1 MKKRMRMVQE
11 RRVDEKRREEKRR
24 EEKRRGKTKH
34 KMRRGTARR
43 GMHVVTLGR
52 PSFLLIISASAFRIS
67 DLGDGGMVTASTRAL
82 AMLPKKP
89 PPSISP
95 LLPLG
100 PLAKHLA
107 IWLLLVGTCPPCLP
121 GGWTNDCWRRRR
133 GKGKRCSRRVQCFTP
148 DGTRHHPKCTNAY
161 NTNTHTHRERE
172 RERESKS
179 CT

>member
-1 MKKRMRMVQE
+1 
-11 RRVDEKRREEKRR
+11 
-24 EEKRRGKTKH
+24 
-34 KMRRGTARR
+34 
-43 GMHVVTLGR
+43 MHVVTLGR

-95 LLPLG
+95 LPPLG

-121 GGWTNDCWRRRR
+121 GGWTNDCWRRRG
-133 GKGKRCSRRVQCFTP
+133 GKGKRCSRIVQCFTP
-148 DGTRHHPKCTNAY
+148 DWTRHHHPKCTNAY
-161 NTNTHTHRERE
+161 KTNKQTNKQTNTQTNTHTHRERG
-172 RERESKS
+172 REREGEREQKLHLILRAPASLR
-179 CT
+179 